1 MIFNDKKGIEKEKT
15 EYDLCKKNH
24 LSMIE
29 YKIKLL
35 SLYTDTLN
43 RTIIWLR

>member
-1 MIFNDKKGIEKEKT
+1 MIFNDKKGIEREKT
-15 EYDLCKKNH
+15 EYDLCKKKH

>member
-1 MIFNDKKGIEKEKT
+1 MISNDKKGIEREKT
-15 EYDLCKKNH
+15 EYDLCKNH

>member
-1 MIFNDKKGIEKEKT
+1 MISNDKKGIEREKT
-15 EYDLCKKNH
+15 EYDLCKKIH